1 MPSDKKSKAIS
12 DKEFLDLIE
21 QYIPKDGPAQEQIS
35 YEEASLKNTQA
46 MIDKLKETLLTIDWN
61 DEPLRIYLLQQIDA
75 HKKLLDEPV
84 KVYSKEEMLDFF
96 ESIKDNPEFDK
107 LPIPVAYLQKQAL
120 TDEDKEDEVAK
131 INFMNLQVKEKNEA
145 KRLENYKNYLLAK
158 ADRKKDK
165 TVWDKIDRKKVDKKI
180 SNTTT

>member
-1 MPSDKKSKAIS
+1 MPSNKRSKAIS

-21 QYIPKDGPAQEQIS
+21 QYIPKDEPIKEIT

-61 DEPLRIYLLQQIDA
+61 DEPLRLYLLAQIEA
-75 HKKLLDEPV
+75 HKKKLEEPV
-84 KVYSKEEMLDFF
+84 KEYSKDEMIAFF
-96 ESIKDNPEFDK
+96 EGLKDSPEFDK
-107 LPIPVAYLQKQAL
+107 LPVPVAYLQKLAL
-120 TDEDKEDEVAK
+120 TNQDMEDEVAK

-180 SNTTT
+180 SNAST

>member
-1 MPSDKKSKAIS
+1 MPSDKKLKAAS

-35 YEEASLKNTQA
+35 YEEASLKNTKA

-61 DEPLRIYLLQQIDA
+61 DEPLRAYLLEQIEA
-75 HKKLLDEPV
+75 HKKKLEEPV
-84 KVYSKEEMLDFF
+84 KEYSKEEMIAFF
-96 ESIKDNPEFDK
+96 EGLKDTPEFDK
-107 LPIPVAYLQKQAL
+107 LPVPVAYLQKLAL

-180 SNTTT
+180 SNATT